1 VSEPLASSVGR
12 APLVLD
18 AAVPLVQHPGHLD
31 ALLPALSAGGVG
43 VLLPT
48 VASIED
54 LASVTSTLGAWRSF
68 EDRPPA
74 GARLARSVSDIVAAQ
89 AAGELAIVL
98 HVQGLHAV
106 GGELDRLELYAA
118 AGVKVAQ
125 LTYNYRNYLA
135 DGCLEPA
142 NAGLS
147 ESGRKAVARLN
158 SLKIIPDVSHTGESS
173 SLEIVEISTSPVIAS
188 HSNAKALC
196 DHPRNLSDD
205 LARAVA
211 ESGGV
216 VGLCAFPA
224 FVDDNAPTVER
235 LAEHAAYLA
244 ELIGAEHVGMG
255 LDFSDED
262 ASDYDFYGYDER
274 YYPRP
279 PWTWPA
285 GLESHEDVPGLRTAL
300 EGVGFSGEET
310 DGILGENFLRVFA
323 RAWGS

>member
-1 VSEPLASSVGR
+1 MSEPRPRPAAR
-12 APLVLD
+12 EPLVLD
-18 AAVPLVQHPGHLD
+18 GALPLVSHPRQLS
-31 ALLPALSAGGVG
+31 ALLPALTAGGVG

-54 LASVTSTLGAWRSF
+54 LATVSSTLGAWRAF
-68 EDRPPA
+68 EDGPPP
-74 GARLARSVSDIVAAQ
+74 GARLARSVSDIRAAQ
-89 AAGELAIVL
+89 AAGDLAVVL

-106 GGELDRLELYAA
+106 GAELDRLELYAA

-142 NAGLS
+142 DAGLS
-147 ESGRKAVARLN
+147 ESGRAVVERLN
-158 SLKIIPDVSHTGESS
+158 LLRIVPDVSHTGERS

-196 DHPRNLSDD
+196 DHPRNLGDG

-211 ESGGV
+211 ASGGV

-224 FVDDNAPTVER
+224 FVDDTAPTVRR
-235 LAEHAAYLA
+235 LAEHAAYFA

-262 ASDYDFYGYDER
+262 ASDYEFYGYDER

-279 PWTWPA
+279 PWIWPA
-285 GLESHEDVPGLRTAL
+285 GLESHADVPGLRAAL
-300 EGVGFSGEET
+300 EQVGFSEEET
-310 DGILGENFLRVFA
+310 AGILGENFLRVFA
-323 RAWGS
+323 EVWGA